1 MLELIQTT
9 ATALISFI
17 SHENIYQGVFVLG
30 ALYSLIIEL
39 ICFIKGV

>member
-9 ATALISFI
+9 STALISFLTY
-17 SHENIYQGVFVLG
+17 ENIYQGVFILG
-30 ALYSLIIEL
+30 ALFSLIIEL